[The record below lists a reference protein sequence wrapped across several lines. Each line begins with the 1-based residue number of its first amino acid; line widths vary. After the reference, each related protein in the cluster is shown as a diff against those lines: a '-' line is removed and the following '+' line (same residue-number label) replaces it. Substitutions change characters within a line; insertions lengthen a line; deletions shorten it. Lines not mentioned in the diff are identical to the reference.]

1 MKTRFLTALATASA
15 PLLVVYADMQ
25 DVSTD
30 VGKDPFALPGPPTPQ
45 PQPQPKPDA
54 RPSDEAIGKA
64 VREVL
69 AEMPGQPLSGSG
81 AALSGGPYKEFARQF
96 SDAERPHCMG
106 PNALKHQPAS
116 TVYKGW
122 NIGVGGIFALPF
134 WATAIVRGKCNWNR

>member
-1 MKTRFLTALATASA
+1 MKTQPLTALALASA
-15 PLLVVYADMQ
+15 PLFLVYADMQ
-25 DVSTD
+25 DASTD
-30 VGKDPFALPGPPTPQ
+30 VGKEPFALPGPAALQ
-45 PQPQPKPDA
+45 PRPGA
-54 RPSDEAIGKA
+54 RPSDEEIRKA

-69 AEMPGQPLSGSG
+69 AEMPGQPLSAGG

-122 NIGVGGIFALPF
+122 NFGASGIFALPF